1 MDNFSV
7 IYKILVAL
15 ERSMDLPAFDI
26 EELGIEGLK
35 VSHERLNRYF
45 EMRKTRGLSRVPT
58 SLSALQGI
66 LF

>member
-1 MDNFSV
+1 MRV
-7 IYKILVAL
+7 
-15 ERSMDLPAFDI
+15 I